1 MTTSVEFEN
10 VKGALEGAS
19 AADNRTA
26 DGGEQILAQAQQP
39 AADPVPV
46 DAGSGQPVQIPQ
58 PQAAAP
64 AQPTQ
69 AEYVADA
76 SNVVHLPANV
86 SIDNIKVD
94 GDNLVLEQA
103 DGSVIVIKDAASN
116 VPTFLLGDVE
126 VPRVALIAAL
136 EAGGINVA
144 FGADGSISANSG
156 GANSSGGNFELP
168 AGGIGDGFDL
178 SMLLPPTALAFP
190 QYDGE
195 ELTIG
200 ERINRAPSIDIAPGI
215 GGGTGIVHEAGLD
228 EGGSNAGAASE
239 FATGTFKLSDPD
251 GLSDLKT
258 LTINGKTVS
267 IADLVGQTFDGQH
280 GTLTITGYDPA
291 TGVATYRYELTGAIT
306 DVPGAD
312 ETDQFTLVVSD
323 GKASSAPASITIE
336 IVDDVPL
343 AVDDK
348 AVSVVEG
355 GAQIGGNVMTND
367 TPGADG
373 AKVTSVTIGGE
384 EHPISA
390 EGTTTVETPNGTYT
404 FQSNGAWTFTPV
416 ASLNNANGVG
426 AGFTYVI
433 TDGDGDTDS
442 ATQPITIT
450 DGDGPTVSDGGT
462 ITLTVDDQ
470 KLADGSTPG
479 ETSVTDSIV
488 FTPGSDA
495 IASMAF
501 GDTTGLDGGLTWTR
515 VSDTEIVGRDSG
527 GTAVVTLTLVRE
539 GSTASVTVTLN
550 DNYHHSGSGDDLA
563 NLGSVKVIAT
573 DTDGDTAEGTVN
585 VGVSDDVPVAADDDG
600 VSVVEGGAAIG
611 GNVMDN
617 DTAGA
622 DGAVLT
628 HVQLPGGSL
637 VAISDLPETAAGSGI
652 HTTTVAGIGTY
663 TFQSNGAWTF
673 TPVASLNNANGVGA
687 GFTYVITDGDG
698 DTDSATQPIT
708 ITDGDGPTVSDGG
721 TITLTVDDQKLADG
735 STPGETS
742 VTDSIVFTP
751 GSDAIASM
759 AFGDTT
765 GLDGGLTWTRVSDT
779 EIVGRDSGGTAVVTL
794 TLVREGSTASVT
806 VTLNDNYHH
815 SGSGDD
821 LANLGSVK
829 VIATDTDGDTAEGTV
844 NVGVSDDVPTAG
856 ANATVYLDD
865 ETANAT
871 NASPNPGGT
880 GDYNGTPPAATTGVL
895 SHNYGA
901 DGAGSLL
908 LSGVTLPASGGF
920 SYVLSPDKLS
930 LTIMQ
935 NQGGSN
941 VAVVKVTLADQTSGS
956 YVVEQL
962 KPVMHPT
969 SGTTEENVDFTIRYD
984 VRDGDGDV
992 ASGGS
997 VTISVNDDTPTITA
1011 SNDLREVIVDETNF
1025 NVDARVSFASAF
1037 TSSYGADGAGSI
1049 SYALSFTGPATYL
1062 VDIATGKSVVLSMEN
1077 GQVIGRAGEDGPI
1090 VFKISVDADGYLT
1103 VDQIRAIEH
1112 PVTTDPNDARP
1123 FLSENLLQLTAT
1135 ITDRD
1140 GDSRSASI
1148 NLNNNIYFKDDG
1160 PSVSANETVLLDDD
1174 ALANG
1179 NPGGTGDQ
1187 PDKVNASGTLAHQFG
1202 ADGAGSITWLTTGN
1216 PAPAGFEYR
1225 LNGTSLEVWQGA
1237 TKVLTVTLNSATG
1250 AYEVTQNAP
1259 IAHAIGGNENDQ
1271 AFDLTYQVKDGD
1283 GDTIN
1288 GTLKISVN
1296 DDTPV
1301 AENYTGGNYVEGAG
1315 AQDLGVAT
1323 AVLGIK
1329 PGADGLG
1336 SIVFS
1341 NTGGTT
1347 GTLSID
1353 GAGKLIY
1360 TPAAN
1365 VGPGG
1370 KTETFSYTVTD
1381 KDGDAV
1387 TKQVTFGVTDTG
1399 VNNVRATN
1407 ASVDEDDIAGA
1418 HGNAGGPGDLVTPVP
1433 SGTISYTLGA
1443 DGGSNVAV
1451 SLSAAAIGF
1460 TKLDGTAINTFWDAA
1475 NKVLIGYGG
1484 SNQSDVV
1491 FKVSLSAIGTLAN
1504 SANSASYNVELV
1516 QPVKHPG
1523 TDNPS
1528 TSGVTETAFEDD
1540 LSISITATVK
1550 DGDGSTA
1557 TTGFTVTIDDDT
1569 PVAVGDTGSL
1579 NVVIDQLGVE
1589 NVIAKWTSVVL
1600 DGSGSV
1606 TSSDSDG
1613 DGAIDQIRWGGGSQS
1628 GYGFT
1633 DTAAGQLAN
1642 LQTNQQFN
1650 LGTFTHFNQ
1659 PITGSSLS
1667 TATLE
1672 VTFTAVVNGVP
1683 TLVGPIKINFK
1694 HTETPNSNDAAASRD
1709 IVEITTQ
1716 TTTVNIGGQ
1725 AYTLDVKGFIDGSG
1739 NVVNKVYTNEGADNP
1754 FKLAVSFVSADSTAL
1769 SSSGN
1774 VLQNDHAGA
1783 DGGLKV
1789 VGLQG
1794 VGTDN
1799 DPAGGFVVNGLYGKL
1814 VLQANGSYVYT
1825 LTGDGAS
1832 IPTNAVETFTYTAQD
1847 ADGDRTSAELKIN
1860 LSKTVTD
1867 VNLAPD
1873 LQPNSP
1879 TDVSYDAGTAA
1890 VKLLATGSITDGDN
1904 PANFSGGKI
1913 TAQITSGMV
1922 AGDGLTFFAGGP
1934 VSVSGGNVLVS
1945 GVVVGTISGYG
1956 TSNMTITLNS
1966 NATDPRSETILQNL
1980 SFSSA
1985 SSAAVAGER
1994 IVKITFDDGG
2004 NTGTVGGAKQ
2014 DSVDVTVTVVPDN
2027 DAPILNASLTP
2038 TLAAVN
2044 EDAGVPVG
2052 AVGTAISSIADLT
2065 GGGGLNNITDPDAGA
2080 AAGVAVTGLNTSNGQ
2095 WWYSADGGANWSL
2108 VGAVSNTNALLLS
2121 SATGRLYF
2129 QPNADYYG
2137 TVTNAVTFRAWDGTD
2152 GLEGTK
2158 VSTSVNG
2165 GWSAFSTATDTAN
2178 ISVNAVNDAP
2188 VIGGMGGTLNYTEN
2202 ASPTIIDSSV
2212 TVSDVDSANFNGGSL
2227 TVAFTANGTA
2237 ADLLS
2242 VLANGSGSTRIVV
2255 SGNSLRYGGNG
2266 QSSEIG
2272 TITGGTNGLPLVIT
2286 FNSNNATPAAIERVI
2301 ESIAFANS
2309 SDNPSTSP
2317 RTVSFTL
2324 VDGDG
2329 TALGGA
2335 DTAVATSTVNVTAV
2349 NDAPTATGDNI
2360 VGRDTT
2366 FVIPHWALLY
2376 NDSDPDNEQLLVTS
2390 ISSVSSGTVVAGAS
2404 SVTFTDTGSS
2414 VGGYFY
2420 YRASDGSLTSSSVEV
2435 DISRDTSG
2443 AIDGT
2448 GGNDILI
2455 GTAGIDTLNGNDG
2468 ADILIGNGGNDIL
2481 NGGNGDD
2488 ILVGGAGNDQL
2499 NGGAGNDTASY
2510 IDSTVSVRINLDDS
2524 GNATTDTS
2532 SATPTHGQVGGDAY
2546 GDDLTS
2552 IENLTGGSAG
2562 DYLAGNSSANV
2573 LIGMGGD
2580 DFLFGEGGND
2590 TLYGGTGD
2598 DYLNGGTGS
2607 DTMTGGE
2614 GADTFVISAD
2624 AISGSIDDIITD
2636 FNPSQGDVLDLSE
2649 LLKNISSGTNLETS
2663 GYVKIEQS
2671 GLDSIVS
2678 VDVNGNG
2685 DNYQQVAVLKD
2696 FTYNSAV
2703 SDTIKVLFEDNAGNK
2718 HSDNV

>member
-46 DAGSGQPVQIPQ
+46 DAGSGQPVQTPQ

-156 GANSSGGNFELP
+156 GASSSGGNFELP

-215 GGGTGIVHEAGLD
+215 GGGSAIVHEAGLD

-280 GTLTITGYDPA
+280 GTLTITGYDPV
-291 TGVATYRYELTGAIT
+291 TGVATYRYELTGATT

-312 ETDQFTLVVSD
+312 ETDRFTLVVSD

-416 ASLNNANGVG
+416 ASLNNAEGVS
-426 AGFTYVI
+426 AGFIYVI
-433 TDGDGDTDS
+433 TDGDGDTSS

-450 DGDGPTVSDGGT
+450 DGAGPSLVGEGLSLEVKESDLDLIKNPNDLAAGAVNGTNPNGAGETNSGTLTFQAGSDALVSFAFADPALVANTITVTDEANNPVAVSWSINADGQLVGT
-462 ITLTVDDQ
+462 IGGAV
-470 KLADGSTPG
+470 AIIVAVDGST
-479 ETSVTDSIV
+479 
-488 FTPGSDA
+488 
-495 IASMAF
+495 IAANAQ
-501 GDTTGLDGGLTWTR
+501 GT
-515 VSDTEIVGRDSG
+515 VG
-527 GTAVVTLTLVRE
+527 VKVTLT
-539 GSTASVTVTLN
+539 
-550 DNYHHSGSGDDLA
+550 DNFPHANGQSGDVSI
-563 NLGSVKVIAT
+563 GGIKVVAT
-573 DTDGDTAEGTVN
+573 DADGDTATGTV
-585 VGVSDDVPVAADDDG
+585 
-600 VSVVEGGAAIG
+600 
-611 GNVMDN
+611 
-617 DTAGA
+617 
-622 DGAVLT
+622 
-628 HVQLPGGSL
+628 
-637 VAISDLPETAAGSGI
+637 
-652 HTTTVAGIGTY
+652 
-663 TFQSNGAWTF
+663 
-673 TPVASLNNANGVGA
+673 
-687 GFTYVITDGDG
+687 
-698 DTDSATQPIT
+698 
-708 ITDGDGPTVSDGG
+708 
-721 TITLTVDDQKLADG
+721 
-735 STPGETS
+735 
-742 VTDSIVFTP
+742 
-751 GSDAIASM
+751 
-759 AFGDTT
+759 
-765 GLDGGLTWTRVSDT
+765 
-779 EIVGRDSGGTAVVTL
+779 
-794 TLVREGSTASVT
+794 SVT
-806 VTLNDNYHH
+806 V
-815 SGSGDD
+815 
-821 LANLGSVK
+821 K
-829 VIATDTDGDTAEGTV
+829 
-844 NVGVSDDVPTAG
+844 DDVPTAG

-880 GDYNGTPPAATTGVL
+880 GDYEGTPPAATTGVL

-908 LSGVTLPASGGF
+908 LSGVTLPVSGGF

-969 SGTTEENVDFTIRYD
+969 SGTTEENVEFTIRYD

-1011 SNDLREVIVDETNF
+1011 SNDGREVNVDETNF

-1037 TSSYGADGAGSI
+1037 TSSYGADGGGSI

-1062 VDIATGKSVVLSMEN
+1062 VDIATGRSVVLSMEG
-1077 GQVIGRAGEDGPI
+1077 GQVVGRAGEDGPI
-1090 VFKISVDADGYLT
+1090 VFTISVDGDGYLT

-1112 PVTTDPNDARP
+1112 PVQGGPGEAHNDARP

-1187 PDKVNASGTLAHQFG
+1187 PDKVNASGTLGHSFG

-1259 IAHAIGGNENDQ
+1259 IMHAVGGNENDQ

-1301 AENYTGGNYVEGAG
+1301 ANDYSGGSYVEGAG
-1315 AQDLGVAT
+1315 PQDLGVAMT
-1323 AVLGIK
+1323 VLGIK

-1399 VNNVRATN
+1399 VTNVSATS
-1407 ASVDEDDIAGA
+1407 ASVDEDNIAGV
-1418 HGNAGGPGDLVTPVP
+1418 GGIPGGPGDLTTPVP

-1443 DGGSNVAV
+1443 DGGSGVSV
-1451 SLSAAAIGF
+1451 SLSAATVGF
-1460 TKLDGTAINTFWDAA
+1460 TKLDGTAINTFWDGA

-1504 SANSASYNVELV
+1504 SANSASYTVELV

-1523 TDNPS
+1523 HDDPS

-1569 PVAVGDTGSL
+1569 PVARNDTATVVEGSKPSM
-1579 NVVIDQLGVE
+1579 NVVLVID
-1589 NVIAKWTSVVL
+1589 T
-1600 DGSGSV
+1600 SGSMDDEDVDPNTPGFQSRLDMAKAAALNLLNSGDV
-1606 TSSDSDG
+1606 TINQVMVVEFYNGTNVNAPVWGSWSNAADKADIISFINNLYAGGGTSYDAATAAVRASWGAGPTAADLTNVYFLSDG
-1613 DGAIDQIRWGGGSQS
+1613 DPDPNSAGLDAAEQAVWQNFLVNPDNNAATNDAIDHVYAVGIGSGVS
-1628 GYGFT
+1628 TGALEPVAWANGNANFPPIVIT
-1633 DTAAGQLAN
+1633 DATQ
-1642 LQTNQQFN
+1642 
-1650 LGTFTHFNQ
+1650 
-1659 PITGSSLS
+1659 LS
-1667 TATLE
+1667 TTLQ
-1672 VTFTAVVNGVP
+1672 G
-1683 TLVGPIKINFK
+1683 TLP
-1694 HTETPNSNDAAASRD
+1694 
-1709 IVEITTQ
+1709 
-1716 TTTVNIGGQ
+1716 
-1725 AYTLDVKGFIDGSG
+1725 G
-1739 NVVNKVYTNEGADNP
+1739 NVI
-1754 FKLAVSFVSADSTAL
+1754 
-1769 SSSGN
+1769 GN
-1774 VLQNDHAGA
+1774 VLTNDGVAGNAFGA
-1783 DGGLKV
+1783 DGGYIKSIV
-1789 VGLQG
+1789 IDG
-1794 VGTDN
+1794 VTYT
-1799 DPAGGFVVNGLYGKL
+1799 F
-1814 VLQANGSYVYT
+1814 NGS
-1825 LTGDGAS
+1825 GA
-1832 IPTNAVETFTYTAQD
+1832 
-1847 ADGDRTSAELKIN
+1847 
-1860 LSKTVTD
+1860 
-1867 VNLAPD
+1867 
-1873 LQPNSP
+1873 
-1879 TDVSYDAGTAA
+1879 
-1890 VKLLATGSITDGDN
+1890 
-1904 PANFSGGKI
+1904 I
-1913 TAQITSGMV
+1913 TAGDMSHVISNSGTQI
-1922 AGDGLTFFAGGP
+1922 
-1934 VSVSGGNVLVS
+1934 
-1945 GVVVGTISGYG
+1945 
-1956 TSNMTITLNS
+1956 
-1966 NATDPRSETILQNL
+1966 
-1980 SFSSA
+1980 
-1985 SSAAVAGER
+1985 
-1994 IVKITFDDGG
+1994 
-2004 NTGTVGGAKQ
+2004 
-2014 DSVDVTVTVVPDN
+2014 
-2027 DAPILNASLTP
+2027 
-2038 TLAAVN
+2038 
-2044 EDAGVPVG
+2044 
-2052 AVGTAISSIADLT
+2052 
-2065 GGGGLNNITDPDAGA
+2065 
-2080 AAGVAVTGLNTSNGQ
+2080 
-2095 WWYSADGGANWSL
+2095 
-2108 VGAVSNTNALLLS
+2108 
-2121 SATGRLYF
+2121 
-2129 QPNADYYG
+2129 
-2137 TVTNAVTFRAWDGTD
+2137 
-2152 GLEGTK
+2152 K
-2158 VSTSVNG
+2158 VSTALGGVLVFNFADNG
-2165 GWSAFSTATDTAN
+2165 GNKAGDWGYTAPTS
-2178 ISVNAVNDAP
+2178 I
-2188 VIGGMGGTLNYTEN
+2188 IGGNKQEG
-2202 ASPTIIDSSV
+2202 
-2212 TVSDVDSANFNGGSL
+2212 
-2227 TVAFTANGTA
+2227 FT
-2237 ADLLS
+2237 
-2242 VLANGSGSTRIVV
+2242 
-2255 SGNSLRYGGNG
+2255 Y
-2266 QSSEIG
+2266 
-2272 TITGGTNGLPLVIT
+2272 
-2286 FNSNNATPAAIERVI
+2286 
-2301 ESIAFANS
+2301 
-2309 SDNPSTSP
+2309 
-2317 RTVSFTL
+2317 TL

-2329 TALGGA
+2329 DTSSATLGITIQDVNGVPTAGTTSGTVDDEGLPHGIAGGINDVPGEAASFSGLLPLNYGSDGAHATDPLSFAAMNGQIGTVGTESVTYSWDNATKTLTAVSATRGAIFKVVIDDLSSGHYAVTLLKPVLHAPGGNENAIDPFVNLTYTVQDLSGDKVNGTLKVTFDDDAPVNFTAQSMLIENGANSAGSGQLNFYESIGADGGSVVFTGTNGAVLKSGVSDVYSGGA
-2335 DTAVATSTVNVTAV
+2335 QVKLYGFGTDTLVGKIGAGADGSGGTTVFNVKLSPNTSDESSDLYSVQFFKALDDGSQVVLNPANLGFTNAGNNRFTTINGDGDRDLLFSGAVRGSSGLSADSVNTNSSSLGIGSGQSVNDNDVARIDFVTSASVSGSNFNNQTYNYGSHFNVNAFSFNLLQSGAGTEVWVRVYNASDNDPSGSSSTTHSNALTNGPQIAIDGIEITRNGVTTVLALNTLQTDGNGGYLITGLDTGDKITVLRSSGFDRIEIENPSSANSGFTGGSSLNGDKFDLGAFEYSILSSGVGKNLPLQFAVTAT
-2349 NDAPTATGDNI
+2349 DGDGDTATGVI
-2360 VGRDTT
+2360 AITT
-2366 FVIPHWALLY
+2366 TPPATTLTGTSGDDLL
-2376 NDSDPDNEQLLVTS
+2376 
-2390 ISSVSSGTVVAGAS
+2390 VAGA
-2404 SVTFTDTGSS
+2404 
-2414 VGGYFY
+2414 GG
-2420 YRASDGSLTSSSVEV
+2420 
-2435 DISRDTSG
+2435 
-2443 AIDGT
+2443 
-2448 GGNDILI
+2448 
-2455 GTAGIDTLNGNDG
+2455 DTLNGQ
-2468 ADILIGNGGNDIL
+2468 GGNDWL
-2481 NGGNGDD
+2481 T
-2488 ILVGGAGNDQL
+2488 GGAGADNL
-2499 NGGAGNDTASY
+2499 YGGDGNDTASY
-2510 IDSTVSVRINLDDS
+2510 ANSTASVRINLDND
-2524 GNATTDTS
+2524 GDATTDTA
-2532 SATPTHGQVGGDAY
+2532 SATPSDGQVGGDAF
-2546 GDDLTS
+2546 GDNLDS
-2552 IENLTGGSAG
+2552 IENLVGGSG
-2562 DYLAGNSSANV
+2562 DDYLAGNSGQNI
-2573 LIGMGGD
+2573 LMGLGGND
-2580 DFLFGEGGND
+2580 LLFGEGGND
-2590 TLYGGTGD
+2590 ILYGGAGNDT
-2598 DYLNGGTGS
+2598 LNGGTGS

>member
-1 MTTSVEFEN
+1 
-10 VKGALEGAS
+10 
-19 AADNRTA
+19 
-26 DGGEQILAQAQQP
+26 
-39 AADPVPV
+39 
-46 DAGSGQPVQIPQ
+46 
-58 PQAAAP
+58 
-64 AQPTQ
+64 
-69 AEYVADA
+69 
-76 SNVVHLPANV
+76 
-86 SIDNIKVD
+86 
-94 GDNLVLEQA
+94 
-103 DGSVIVIKDAASN
+103 
-116 VPTFLLGDVE
+116 
-126 VPRVALIAAL
+126 
-136 EAGGINVA
+136 
-144 FGADGSISANSG
+144 
-156 GANSSGGNFELP
+156 
-168 AGGIGDGFDL
+168 
-178 SMLLPPTALAFP
+178 
-190 QYDGE
+190 
-195 ELTIG
+195 
-200 ERINRAPSIDIAPGI
+200 
-215 GGGTGIVHEAGLD
+215 
-228 EGGSNAGAASE
+228 
-239 FATGTFKLSDPD
+239 
-251 GLSDLKT
+251 
-258 LTINGKTVS
+258 
-267 IADLVGQTFDGQH
+267 
-280 GTLTITGYDPA
+280 
-291 TGVATYRYELTGAIT
+291 
-306 DVPGAD
+306 
-312 ETDQFTLVVSD
+312 
-323 GKASSAPASITIE
+323 
-336 IVDDVPL
+336 
-343 AVDDK
+343 
-348 AVSVVEG
+348 
-355 GAQIGGNVMTND
+355 
-367 TPGADG
+367 
-373 AKVTSVTIGGE
+373 
-384 EHPISA
+384 
-390 EGTTTVETPNGTYT
+390 
-404 FQSNGAWTFTPV
+404 TPV
-416 ASLNNANGVG
+416 ASLYNAEGVS
-426 AGFTYVI
+426 AGFSYVI
-433 TDGDGDTDS
+433 TDGDGDTS
-442 ATQPITIT
+442 TAAQPITIT
-450 DGDGPTVSDGGT
+450 DGDGPTVADGGT

-470 KLADGSTPG
+470 NLTDGSTPDS
-479 ETSVTDSIV
+479 TPVTGSIV

-527 GTAVVTLTLVRE
+527 GTAVVTLTLVRD
-539 GSTASVTVTLN
+539 GNTAEVTVTLN
-550 DNYHHSGSGDDLA
+550 DNYRHSGSGDDLA
-563 NLGSVKVIAT
+563 DLGSVKVIAT

-585 VGVSDDVPVAADDDG
+585 VGVSDDVPLAVADTA
-600 VSVVEGGAAIG
+600 VSVVEGAAAIG

-617 DTAGA
+617 DTPGA
-622 DGAVLT
+622 DGAKVT
-628 HVQLPGGSL
+628 SVTIGGNEHA
-637 VAISDLPETAAGSGI
+637 VAAEG
-652 HTTTVAGIGTY
+652 TTTVTTSNGTY

-673 TPVASLNNANGVGA
+673 TPVASLNNAEGVSA

-698 DTDSATQPIT
+698 DTSSAAQPIT
-708 ITDGDGPTVSDGG
+708 ITDGAGPSLVGEGLSLEVKESDLDLIKNPNDLAAGAVNGTNPGG
-721 TITLTVDDQKLADG
+721 TGETNSGTLTFQA
-735 STPGETS
+735 
-742 VTDSIVFTP
+742 
-751 GSDAIASM
+751 GSDALVSFAFANPALVANTITVTDEANNPVAVTWSIDGDGQLVGMIGGAVAIIVAVYGSTIA
-759 AFGDTT
+759 ANAQGT
-765 GLDGGLTWTRVSDT
+765 
-779 EIVGRDSGGTAVVTL
+779 VGVKVTL
-794 TLVREGSTASVT
+794 T
-806 VTLNDNYHH
+806 DNFPHAN
-815 SGSGDD
+815 GQSGDVSI
-821 LANLGSVK
+821 GGIK
-829 VIATDTDGDTAEGTV
+829 VVATDADGDTATGTV
-844 NVGVSDDVPTAG
+844 SVTVKDDVPTAG
-856 ANATVYLDD
+856 SNNTVYLDD

-871 NASPNPGGT
+871 NASPNPGGD
-880 GDYNGTPPAATTGVL
+880 GDYNGTPAAATTGVL

-908 LSGVTLPASGGF
+908 LSGVTLPVSGGF
-920 SYVLSPDKLS
+920 SYVLSEDKLS

-1062 VDIATGKSVVLSMEN
+1062 VDIATGKSVVLSMED
-1077 GQVIGRAGEDGPI
+1077 GQVVGRAGEGGAI
-1090 VFKISVDADGYLT
+1090 VFTISVDADGYLT

-1187 PDKVNASGTLAHQFG
+1187 PDKVNASGTLGHSFG

-1301 AENYTGGNYVEGAG
+1301 ANDYTGGSYVEGAG
-1315 AQDLGVAT
+1315 PQDLGVAT

-1347 GTLSID
+1347 GTLSINE
-1353 GAGKLIY
+1353 AGKLIY

-1399 VNNVRATN
+1399 VTNVAATN

-1418 HGNAGGPGDLVTPVP
+1418 NGNAGGPGDLASPVP

-1443 DGGSNVAV
+1443 DGGSGVSV
-1451 SLSAAAIGF
+1451 SLSAAAVGF

-1589 NVIAKWTSVVL
+1589 NVVAKWTNVVL

-1606 TSSDSDG
+1606 TSSDSDN

-1694 HTETPNSNDAAASRD
+1694 HTETPNSSDAAASRD

-1754 FKLAVSFVSADSTAL
+1754 FKLAVSFVSADGTSL

-1783 DGGLKV
+1783 DGGLKI

-1794 VGTDN
+1794 VGADN

-1832 IPTNAVETFTYTAQD
+1832 IPANAVETFTYTAQD

-1879 TDVSYDAGTAA
+1879 TDISYDAGTAA

-1934 VSVSGGNVLVS
+1934 VSVSGSNVLVS

-2027 DAPILNASLTP
+2027 DAPILNAALTP
-2038 TLAAVN
+2038 TMAAVN

-2052 AVGTAISSIADLT
+2052 AVGTAISGIADLT

-2080 AAGVAVTGLNTSNGQ
+2080 TAGVAVTGLNTSNGQ
-2095 WWYSADGGANWSL
+2095 WWFSTDGGANWSL
-2108 VGAVSNTNALLLS
+2108 VGSVSNTNALLLS

-2129 QPNADYYG
+2129 QPNADYNG
-2137 TVTNAVTFRAWDGTD
+2137 TVSNAVTFRAWDGTD

-2158 VSTSVNG
+2158 VSTAVNG

-2272 TITGGTNGLPLVIT
+2272 TISGGTNGLPLVIT

-2335 DTAVATSTVNVTAV
+2335 DTAVATATINVAAV

-2360 VGRDTT
+2360 VARDTT

-2532 SATPTHGQVGGDAY
+2532 SSTPTHGQVGGDAY